1 MHFFL
6 EILGEN
12 PFPCSIWFLQKLDLG
27 DSALDSNMC
36 GGRGFLKHQAI
47 LWTPAGCP
55 TIQSSSGTVHPET
68 ASDEQVKG
76 SVLPDRTSPPL
87 QMRHEPRLSPAR
99 L

>member
-6 EILGEN
+6 EILGED

-47 LWTPAGCP
+47 LWTPAGCLTVQLNSIYLEIALDFTGSSYKTAPSP
-55 TIQSSSGTVHPET
+55 T
-68 ASDEQVKG
+68 
-76 SVLPDRTSPPL
+76 PL
-87 QMRHEPRLSPAR
+87 
-99 L
+99 